1 MGHALLEAVF
11 ADADLV
17 LHGALDRAGNPQLGR
32 DAGEQFGIVSAV
44 QLSDDV
50 DAALKNADVLVDFTR
65 PEASMAYLASCQ
77 KHGVKMI
84 IGTTGFSAEQ
94 KLAIELAA
102 KQTNIAKFLVNVES
116 RIYAQLSKQL
126 ADAMFSEG
134 GNSGELNF
142 QGTNIFWLKT
152 ATEVTLTIMENSGN
166 RTEITV
172 PIGSFAF

>member
-1 MGHALLEAVF
+1 MIIKMITIALLVLTIQVRAAELVHQFNSPAFNGVGYSSHVLTIEQLESQRRKAL
-11 ADADLV
+11 ADAAKSAADQ
-17 LHGALDRAGNPQLGR
+17 AAR
-32 DAGEQFGIVSAV
+32 DA
-44 QLSDDV
+44 
-50 DAALKNADVLVDFTR
+50 KN
-65 PEASMAYLASCQ
+65 
-77 KHGVKMI
+77 
-84 IGTTGFSAEQ
+84 
-94 KLAIELAA
+94 
-102 KQTNIAKFLVNVES
+102 TNLAKFLVNVES

-142 QGTNIFWLKT
+142 QGTNISWLKT